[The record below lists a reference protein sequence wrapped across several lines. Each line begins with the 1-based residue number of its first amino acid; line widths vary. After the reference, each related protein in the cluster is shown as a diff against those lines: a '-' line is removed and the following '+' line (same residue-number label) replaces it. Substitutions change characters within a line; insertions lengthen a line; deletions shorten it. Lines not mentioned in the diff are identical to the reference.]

1 MTEGRGVAVG
11 SGNTVDLGVGCNGTS
26 IIVGVGTATVYLGR
40 DSTHPVIATITN
52 PTKMKVILIFNNLG
66 N

>member
-11 SGNTVDLGVGCNGTS
+11 SGDAVDLGVGCNGTS
-26 IIVGVGTATVYLGR
+26 IIVGVGTATAYLGR
-40 DSTHPVIATITN
+40 DSTHPVNATITN
-52 PTKMKVILIFNNLG
+52 PTKMKVILVFNNRR